1 MLLIEKRC
9 EFSTP
14 ATEWLVLPFELRQK
28 SRLRTRLASGE
39 EAALFLE
46 RGAVLR
52 GGDRLL
58 AADGRVI
65 EIVAAPERLLVVR
78 AKDRRELARAAY
90 HLGNRHIP
98 VEVGADTL
106 KLEYDH
112 VLEQMLRGLGVE
124 ATEESGPFEPEAG
137 AYGGGHRHH
146 GGDDG
151 EGGDRAT
158 ANLADFLALRRARP

>member
-9 EFSTP
+9 DTSTA
-14 ATEWLVLPFELRQK
+14 ATERLVLPFELRQK

-65 EIVAAPERLLVVR
+65 EVVAAPERLLVVH

-98 VEVGADTL
+98 VEVGADIL

-112 VLEQMLRGLGVE
+112 VLQEMLNGLGVE
-124 ATEESGPFEPEAG
+124 TTEASGPFEPEAG

-146 GGDDG
+146 GDDDNASGDP
-151 EGGDRAT
+151 ETTNIAE
-158 ANLADFLALRRARP
+158 LMALKRARW

>member
-9 EFSTP
+9 ESADA
-14 ATEWLVLPFELRQK
+14 ATERLVLPFELRQK
-28 SRLRTRLASGE
+28 SRLRTRLESGE

-52 GGDRLL
+52 GGDKLL
-58 AADGRVI
+58 AADSRIVEVI
-65 EIVAAPERLLVVR
+65 AADERLLVVS
-78 AKDRRELARAAY
+78 AGDRRELARAAY

-112 VLEQMLRGLGVE
+112 VLEIMLQGLGVNVAE
-124 ATEESGPFEPEAG
+124 AQGPFEPEAG
-137 AYGGGHRHH
+137 AYGGGHQHH
-146 GGDDG
+146 EHTDA
-151 EGGDRAT
+151 EA
-158 ANLADFLALRRARP
+158 ANIIELIAMKRARS